1 MSTQRSWLYASN
13 TFFAN
18 TRYSHS
24 KMLTLSTDTHAKLKA
39 EESNPVIASIISVYE
54 PVFMAY
60 RSIYEQYDY
69 RVGDYRGAT
78 DGFEDLLEQLP
89 QKLRE
94 WESPIRAVYIE
105 DSPQEVTI
113 FPNKRTPF
121 ISGTYENR
129 LSALGTLS
137 QKTTADPALAGVAAL
152 ISSFYNTALAAR
164 LAQQTDEGSVG
175 EIADLRD
182 NQRVLLANELM
193 GVLGQLMFFHRHN
206 LSQVERYFDM
216 SLLRDTGDDDGEG
229 PVTIGGNI
237 AAGQVVNINS
247 LVQEVD
253 TTPATVLRLKN
264 TSAAGI
270 SLTFYSALM
279 PTEMPGPG
287 PQFMV
292 NAGQTIEVTIADL
305 RLENYNNLN
314 IYNNSP
320 SGGSWQIEI
329 GV

>member
-13 TFFAN
+13 TFLAN
-18 TRYSHS
+18 TNNSHT

-54 PVFMAY
+54 PVFLAY

-78 DGFEDLLEQLP
+78 DGFEELLEQLP

-105 DSPQEVTI
+105 DSPQEVAI

-152 ISSFYNTALAAR
+152 ITSFYNTALAAR

-193 GVLGQLMFFHRHN
+193 GVLGQLMFLHRHN

-216 SLLRDTGDDDGEG
+216 SLLRDTGDDDEG
-229 PVTIGGNI
+229 PVTISGNI

-247 LVQEVD
+247 LVQEVE

-264 TSAAGI
+264 TSAAAIG
-270 SLTFYSALM
+270 LTFYSAGT
-279 PTEMPGPG
+279 PSEMPGPG
-287 PQFMV
+287 PQFTV
-292 NAGQTIEVTIADL
+292 NAGETLDVPMADF
-305 RLENYNNLN
+305 RFEQYSNLN

-320 SGGSWQIEI
+320 MNGSWQIEI
-329 GV
+329 GG